1 MLITTPAGSREAVIA
16 ACRPV
21 PEERRTVTVL
31 FVDIVGST
39 RLVERLDPE
48 DVRALQR
55 AYFGTVASVL
65 RRWRG
70 VVEKYVGD
78 AVMALFGTSG
88 SDGLDAYRAVR
99 AGLDIQAA
107 LERRRPAGIRLR
119 VRVGVATGEVLLD
132 LAGVHDGGHGAASG
146 AVITTA
152 ARLQEHAPPGG
163 VVVCPVTRTAVAGLV
178 EQRPLATLTLA
189 GKALPLDV
197 WRVTGAA
204 GSRPARH
211 RVPLVGRRRE
221 LAGAADEVTR
231 ALRERRPRW
240 ISLVGPPG
248 SGRSRLL
255 HEVTRAVSHV
265 DGVPVR
271 RRVAACP
278 PYPCGELAPLADLV
292 RPRPDGSV
300 ADGPVADGPG
310 SGVLAA
316 FLAAPDDDTVA
327 ARAVVACREALL
339 GLAADAPVVV
349 AVDDLDRA
357 APALRRFLHQ
367 LHVAAGERGLPLAVV
382 TTCGSG
388 SADPLPTPARRIPV
402 EPLGPLDTGRLLR
415 HLLDRAGRPAS
426 LAARLVALVGGSPA
440 VATAYASADPAG
452 EPGGVPAAARRLVD
466 ARLDRLDG
474 THRAVLLAGAARS
487 GPVVA
492 ASVEA
497 MLGWPAGRAEPVL
510 RALAAA
516 GLLRRVTTDGWAVD
530 ALVARV
536 AAMRL
541 SRAVR
546 ADFARRLRAAK
557 DTAAGRVP
565 AAGTGVPS
573 RGVGEREV
581 CPLGAGRSRRSGGGA
596 RPAPV
601 PPDRPDGSDALCPVP
616 GQPGRSGA
624 LRAVPARPGQPVRA
638 GPATGG
644 ATGTV
649 GDAAEWSRWRNGPA
663 SAVTAWP
670 GQRTDPSPAVPARQ
684 ERRTGPP
691 GRVGRNRRR
700 TGSGGQAL
708 GLAA

>member
-1 MLITTPAGSREAVIA
+1 MLITTPAASRKAVIA

-21 PEERRTVTVL
+21 PEERRIVTVL

-78 AVMALFGTSG
+78 AVMALFGASG

-132 LAGVHDGGHGAASG
+132 LAGVRDGGHGAASG

-163 VVVCPVTRTAVAGLV
+163 VVVCPVTRSAVAGLV

-197 WRVTGAA
+197 WRVTGTA

-221 LAGAADEVTR
+221 LASAADEVTR

-255 HEVTRAVSHV
+255 HEVTRAVSRV

-271 RRVAACP
+271 RRVTACP
-278 PYPCGELAPLADLV
+278 PYPCGELAPVADLV

-300 ADGPVADGPG
+300 ADGPGG
-310 SGVLAA
+310 GVLAA
-316 FLAAPDDDTVA
+316 FLAAPDDDAVA
-327 ARAVVACREALL
+327 ATAVAACREALL

-388 SADPLPTPARRIPV
+388 SADPLPAPARRIPV

-415 HLLDRAGRPAS
+415 HLLDRAGRPAA

-440 VATAYASADPAG
+440 VATAYVTADPAG

-497 MLGWPAGRAEPVL
+497 MLGWSAGRADPVL

-516 GLLRRVTTDGWAVD
+516 GLIRQVTADGWTVD

-546 ADFARRLRAAK
+546 ADFARRLRVAK
-557 DTAAGRVP
+557 DTAADPVP
-565 AAGTGVPS
+565 GAGSVPS
-573 RGVGEREV
+573 RGAGEREV

-601 PPDRPDGSDALCPVP
+601 PPDRPDGSDALRPVP
-616 GQPGRSGA
+616 GQPIRAGA
-624 LRAVPARPGQPVRA
+624 LRAVPGRPGQPVRA

-644 ATGTV
+644 ATRTV
-649 GDAAEWSRWRNGPA
+649 ADAAERSRWRSSP
-663 SAVTAWP
+663 SPAVTAWRAR
-670 GQRTDPSPAVPARQ
+670 QTDPSPVVTRWN

-700 TGSGGQAL
+700 TEPGGQAL

>member
-1 MLITTPAGSREAVIA
+1 MLITTPAGSRKAVIA

-55 AYFGTVASVL
+55 AYFGTVAAVL

-78 AVMALFGTSG
+78 AVMALFGASG

-107 LERRRPAGIRLR
+107 LERRRPAGVRLR

-132 LAGVHDGGHGAASG
+132 LAGVRDGGHGAASG

-163 VVVCPVTRTAVAGLV
+163 VVVCPATRTAVAGLV

-204 GSRPARH
+204 GSMPARH

-221 LAGAADEVTR
+221 LASAADEVTR
-231 ALRERRPRW
+231 ALRERRARW

-255 HEVTRAVSHV
+255 HEVTRAVSQV

-271 RRVAACP
+271 RRVTACP

-292 RPRPDGSV
+292 RPRPDGT
-300 ADGPVADGPG
+300 VADGPG
-310 SGVLAA
+310 GVLAA

-339 GLAADAPVVV
+339 GLAAGAPVVV

-388 SADPLPTPARRIPV
+388 SADPLPAPARRIPV

-415 HLLDRAGRPAS
+415 HLLDRAGRPAA
-426 LAARLVALVGGSPA
+426 LAARLLPLAGGSPA
-440 VATAYASADPAG
+440 VATAYASADPSG
-452 EPGGVPAAARRLVD
+452 EPGGVPAAVRRLVD

-492 ASVEA
+492 AVVEA
-497 MLGWPAGRAEPVL
+497 MLGWPAGRAEPLL

-516 GLLRRVTTDGWAVD
+516 GLVRPVTAGDWAID

-536 AAMRL
+536 AALRL

-557 DTAAGRVP
+557 DTAAGRMP
-565 AAGTGVPS
+565 GAGAGVPS
-573 RGVGEREV
+573 RVAGEREV
-581 CPLGAGRSRRSGGGA
+581 CPLGAGRPRRSGGGA

-601 PPDRPDGSDALCPVP
+601 PPDRLDRSDPLRPVPGDPVLAQPGRAGAVRAVP
-616 GQPGRSGA
+616 GQPA
-624 LRAVPARPGQPVRA
+624 RA
-638 GPATGG
+638 GPATAG
-644 ATGTV
+644 ATRTG
-649 GDAAEWSRWRNGPA
+649 AAERSGRPSGP
-663 SAVTAWP
+663 SPAVTSWP
-670 GQRTDPSPAVPARQ
+670 GQRTGPPPVAPAWPG
-684 ERRTGPP
+684 RTGPP
-691 GRVGRNRRR
+691 GRAGRNRRR
-700 TGSGGQAL
+700 TEPGGHAL

>member
-1 MLITTPAGSREAVIA
+1 M
-16 ACRPV
+16 
-21 PEERRTVTVL
+21 TVL

-39 RLVERLDPE
+39 RLVEQLDPE

-78 AVMALFGTSG
+78 AVMALFGASG

-107 LERRRPAGIRLR
+107 LARRRPAGVRLS

-132 LAGVHDGGHGAASG
+132 LAGVRDGGHGAASG

-163 VVVCPVTRTAVAGLV
+163 VVVCPATRDAVAGLV

-189 GKALPLDV
+189 GKTLPLDV
-197 WRVTGAA
+197 WRVTGPA

-221 LAGAADEVTR
+221 LASAADEVTR

-255 HEVTRAVSHV
+255 HEVTRAVSSV

-271 RRVAACP
+271 RRVTACP
-278 PYPCGELAPLADLV
+278 PYPCGELAPLAGLV
-292 RPRPDGSV
+292 RPRPDATGV
-300 ADGPVADGPG
+300 DGPG
-310 SGVLAA
+310 DVLAA
-316 FLAAPDDDTVA
+316 FLATPDDDTVA
-327 ARAVVACREALL
+327 QRAVVACREALL
-339 GLAADAPVVV
+339 GLAAEAPVVV

-357 APALRRFLHQ
+357 APALRLFLQQ
-367 LHVAAGERGLPLAVV
+367 LHVAAGERGLPLAVI

-388 SADPLPTPARRIPV
+388 SADPLPAPARRIPL

-415 HLLDRAGRPAS
+415 HLLDRAGRPAA
-426 LAARLVALVGGSPA
+426 LAARLVTLVGGNPA
-440 VATAYASADPAG
+440 VAAAYAGA
-452 EPGGVPAAARRLVD
+452 EPSGVPAAARRLVD
-466 ARLDRLDG
+466 ARLDRLHG
-474 THRAVLLAGAARS
+474 THRAVLLAAAAHGGPAGAPA
-487 GPVVA
+487 
-492 ASVEA
+492 VEA

-510 RALAAA
+510 RELAAA
-516 GLLRRVTTDGWAVD
+516 GLLYPVAAGGWAVD

-536 AAMRL
+536 TALRL

-565 AAGTGVPS
+565 GAATGVPS
-573 RGVGEREV
+573 RGAGEREV

-601 PPDRPDGSDALCPVP
+601 PPDRTDACDTAP
-616 GQPGRSGA
+616 GQPGRAGGLPA
-624 LRAVPARPGQPVRA
+624 EPGRAGQPVRA
-638 GPATGG
+638 GPAAA
-644 ATGTV
+644 ATRIVPGVRAWPGSSSTV
-649 GDAAEWSRWRNGPA
+649 AARPGRSDPA
-663 SAVTAWP
+663 PVVTAW
-670 GQRTDPSPAVPARQ
+670 R

-700 TGSGGQAL
+700 TEPGGHAL